1 MKKLLIIGGVAA
13 GATAAG
19 RARRL
24 DGEVEIILLEAGP
37 DISFANCGLP
47 YYLGGEVKNRSD
59 LILASPETFDEQ
71 YRVKAHTM
79 TEAVAIDR
87 DKKRVEAI
95 DHNTQERLQFEYDRL
110 ILAQGGRPI
119 VPPLPGVEQ
128 ENVFQLWTLGD
139 MDRIDQFIREK
150 NPQTAVVV
158 GAGFIGIGI
167 I

>member
-1 MKKLLIIGGVAA
+1 MCQKRKVQMKKLLIIGGVAA

-24 DGEVEIILLEAGP
+24 DGEVEITLLEAGP

-79 TEAVAIDR
+79 TKQIAIDR
-87 DKKRVEAI
+87 DKKRVEAKFT
-95 DHNTQERLQFEYDRL
+95 HKTQERVQFEYDRAHL
-110 ILAQGGRPI
+110 LRGNS
-119 VPPLPGVEQ
+119 LL
-128 ENVFQLWTLGD
+128 FTLFLGCSRR
-139 MDRIDQFIREK
+139 MCFSS
-150 NPQTAVVV
+150 
-158 GAGFIGIGI
+158 GL
-167 I
+167 